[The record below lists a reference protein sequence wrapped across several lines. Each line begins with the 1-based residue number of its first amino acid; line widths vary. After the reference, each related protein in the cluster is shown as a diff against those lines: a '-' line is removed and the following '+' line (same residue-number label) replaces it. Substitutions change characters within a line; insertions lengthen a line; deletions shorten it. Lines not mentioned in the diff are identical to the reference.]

1 MRIDSSLNVLLC
13 GILLLTTASCSSVFR
28 VDPNDPLEV
37 NEEVAV
43 ERDPFKNIMYFHG
56 PVISNAADNGSD
68 APEVEDIEL
77 HARTE
82 QNRPTRY
89 FLRITDYYDGDWRG
103 FDQAFDLAGEKF
115 HALAVMH
122 NVNCTLFCG
131 YDEML
136 DIELSRKYL
145 DDHAHTGIT
154 MRLYGPSS
162 AASAPFTLPAGYIQ
176 GFLKGSYS
184 D

>member
-1 MRIDSSLNVLLC
+1 MRIGPDLKIILC
-13 GILLLTTASCSSVFR
+13 GILLLTAAGCSSLLR
-28 VDPNDPLEV
+28 VDPNDPLAV
-37 NEEVAV
+37 DEEVMV
-43 ERDPFKNIMYFHG
+43 ERDPFKGIMYYRG
-56 PVISNAADNGSD
+56 PVITNEADGGID
-68 APEVEDIEL
+68 APEVEDISM

-82 QNRPTRY
+82 RDRSTRY
-89 FLRITDYYDGDWRG
+89 FLSITDYYDGDWRG

-122 NVNCTLFCG
+122 KVNCTVFCG
-131 YDEML
+131 YDEVL

-145 DDHAHTGIT
+145 DDHAQTGIT
-154 MRLYGPSS
+154 MRLYGPSG

>member
-1 MRIDSSLNVLLC
+1 MRIDSSLNVFLC
-13 GILLLTTASCSSVFR
+13 GILLLTTTACSSVFR

-37 NEEVAV
+37 DEEVEA
-43 ERDPFKNIMYFHG
+43 ERDPFKGIMYYRG
-56 PVISNAADNGSD
+56 PVVSNTADDGGD
-68 APEVEDIEL
+68 APEVEDIAL

-89 FLRITDYYDGDWRG
+89 FLRVTDYYEGDWRG

-115 HALAVMH
+115 HALAVH
-122 NVNCTLFCG
+122 HKVDCTLFCG